1 MTGGALPSA
10 ARIAS
15 VGARMFS
22 LLALVVI
29 TVVGAFHCATY
40 LLWHYERCRSGACGS
55 SAAGVDV
62 GAWLAEALALVAVIV
77 TWPLGLVSWKRARP
91 GSGRPVVLVHGW
103 GLNRAS
109 MALLAARLRR
119 DGRVVHGES
128 LFSPSASMIV
138 AAGGIAR
145 RLRAIAD
152 DSGAACVDVVA
163 HGVSGVLVRAA
174 AQELGVASVLG
185 NVVTLASPHRGT
197 ALALLGLP
205 AALGGLRPGSPFLE
219 DLVRGE
225 RLPTQTH
232 VAAIASPFDAIVF
245 PFDLAYYP
253 GAFNVTVERVGHFS
267 MLYSERVY
275 ALIAEN
281 LALPVRVSD
290 T

>member
-1 MTGGALPSA
+1 ML
-10 ARIAS
+10 
-15 VGARMFS
+15 S
-22 LLALVVI
+22 LLALLVI
-29 TVVGAFHCATY
+29 AVVGAFHCGTY
-40 LLWHYERCRSGACGS
+40 LLWHYERCRSGACGA
-55 SAAGVDV
+55 SATGVDL
-62 GAWLAEALALVAVIV
+62 GTWLAEALALVAVIA
-77 TWPLGLVSWKRARP
+77 TWPLGLMSWTRARP

-103 GLNRAS
+103 GMNRAS

-119 DGRVVHGES
+119 DGRVVHSET
-128 LFSPSASMIV
+128 LFSPSANMTV
-138 AAGGIAR
+138 AAGAIAQ

-152 DSGAACVDVVA
+152 DSGVRCVDVVA
-163 HGVSGVLVRAA
+163 HGLSGVLVRAA
-174 AQELGVASVLG
+174 AQELGVGSILG

-205 AALGGLRPGSPFLE
+205 AAIGELRPGSSFVE

-225 RLPTQTH
+225 RLPAQTH

-253 GAFNVTVERVGHFS
+253 GGFNVTVERVGHFS

-281 LALPVRVSD
+281 LAVPVRVQG